1 LEKLPDLLKKLKYTT
16 YIIFHPFDGFWEL
29 KRSRQGDM
37 RSATVILTALIIVYV
52 LRRQLTGF
60 IFNFNIISDMN
71 IFLQITTVALPFL
84 LWCLANWSIT
94 TLVDGEG
101 RISDI
106 YITTAYALVPLIIL
120 NIPLVL
126 LSLVITKQ
134 EGAFYNIIDGF
145 SIVWSGL
152 LLLIG
157 IMTVHQFSIKKT
169 LLTVGVA
176 GVAMVV
182 IVFIF
187 MLFFGV
193 IAQII
198 NFVLLIYKEL
208 SMR

>member
-1 LEKLPDLLKKLKYTT
+1 MEKLPDLLKKLKYTT